1 MGEAGD
7 LAVDPQCIA
16 LLKES
21 ISQLEEPMQ
30 EESNYIFTVL
40 GASVSLS
47 RLKFVILVYEIFIDN
62 VNSYLLF
69 NLILLNWLSF
79 L

>member
-1 MGEAGD
+1 MGEAGEP
-7 LAVDPQCIA
+7 AVDPQCIA

-21 ISQLEEPMQ
+21 IQQLEEPMQ

-47 RLKFVILVYEIFIDN
+47 RLKFVRFSDWNLYRSCKF
-62 VNSYLLF
+62 LLYG
-69 NLILLNWLSF
+69 LI
-79 L
+79 